1 MKVYATAIRINFAN
15 HSEDFGAPVG
25 IARAKI
31 SIKAKPNIVAIP
43 AEYKILLRP
52 NFLDSHG

>member
-31 SIKAKPNIVAIP
+31 SIKA
-43 AEYKILLRP
+43 
-52 NFLDSHG
+52 